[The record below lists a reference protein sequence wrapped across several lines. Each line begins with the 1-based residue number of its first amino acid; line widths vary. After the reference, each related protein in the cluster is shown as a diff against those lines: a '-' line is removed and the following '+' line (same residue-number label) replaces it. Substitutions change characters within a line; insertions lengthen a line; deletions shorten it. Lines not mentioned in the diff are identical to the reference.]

1 MDFIIFT
8 HYGPRLL
15 SVVRL
20 TRLLVADTA
29 VILMSFCLSRGQR
42 RRSVFRIGGTEE
54 RGPKGRGRGGILGE
68 GQLLASPSPPAR
80 GSGERC

>member
-54 RGPKGRGRGGILGE
+54 RGPKSRNARPEGPRQGWDSWGG
-68 GQLLASPSPPAR
+68 AATS
-80 GSGERC
+80 